1 MIIQYLKNKLL
12 LTAIFLWVIWLLW
25 DMDRTSDDWN
35 WYKCSQS
42 CVDLNTG
49 TPVSLPAVL
58 SCQWFT
64 SLCDYRTHTTLS
76 MFSIEKLRET
86 CFFPY
91 ILKWCNIAKYITQST
106 HCMYI
111 SVDLV
116 LEKPKYRAIALCMMV
131 SHTLPIHCLYRVYI
145 QWNRMTGPM
154 ITWGLLPSTW
164 LVASVF
170 TTFDCFLYSFS
181 GEFLANV
188 WN

>member
-1 MIIQYLKNKLL
+1 MRHGQNQWWLKLIQMFTVVCRPEYRNPGFPARSSELSVVH
-12 LTAIFLWVIWLLW
+12 ISVWLQNPYYPFHVFCW
-25 DMDRTSDDWN
+25 KVKRN
-35 WYKCSQS
+35 
-42 CVDLNTG
+42 
-49 TPVSLPAVL
+49 
-58 SCQWFT
+58 
-64 SLCDYRTHTTLS
+64 
-76 MFSIEKLRET
+76 MFS
-86 CFFPY
+86 PY

-116 LEKPKYRAIALCMMV
+116 LEKPKYRAIALCMTV

-145 QWNRMTGPM
+145 QWNRMAGPM

-164 LVASVF
+164 LTASVF

-181 GEFLANV
+181 GEYLANV